1 MKLEWLEDMVAL
13 YSAKT
18 LTAAAAKRNVS
29 QPAFSRRIQALEE
42 WLGVALVDR
51 SRKPVTLTAVGRD
64 QETLTRALV
73 ASVYEFRAAS
83 RSQANGQSH
92 LTIAS
97 QHSLS
102 AEPLLELLERHQGV
116 SINATYRIWTGD
128 REDCLAKM
136 ISGDADLLFCYERIG
151 VPPSL
156 PQAIAKTL
164 TVGSDQLLA
173 VCTPQLQARLTE
185 RGARVSTPILI
196 YPREGFFGDLI
207 WRSALP
213 ALMEAREVEIRCVS
227 SFSYGLLDLA
237 LSGHGVAWLPM
248 RLAGA
253 ALADGRLTPF
263 ASAGPP
269 VPLNVVVAIT
279 RRRVEE
285 LAVAIREL
293 AGLPCRD
300 ASMGPAHLDGH

>member
-64 QETLTRALV
+64 QEAITRTLV

-83 RSQANGQSH
+83 RSQAKGQSR

-102 AEPLLELLERHQGV
+102 AEPLLDLLERHQGR
-116 SINATYRIWTGD
+116 SLNATYQIWTGD

-136 ISGDADLLFCYERIG
+136 ISGDADLLFCYERVG
-151 VPPSL
+151 APSAL

-164 TVGSDQLLA
+164 TIGSDQLLA
-173 VCTPQLQARLTE
+173 VCAPQLQDRLMQ
-185 RGARVSTPILI
+185 RGARASIPILI
-196 YPREGFFGDLI
+196 YPREGFFGGLI

-213 ALMEAREVEIRCVS
+213 ALMETREVEVRCIS

-248 RLAGA
+248 RLSSA

-269 VPLNVVVAIT
+269 IPMNVVVAVA
-279 RRRVEE
+279 RRCVEE

-293 AGLPCRD
+293 AGASHRD
-300 ASMGPAHLDGH
+300 ASIGPAYADGY